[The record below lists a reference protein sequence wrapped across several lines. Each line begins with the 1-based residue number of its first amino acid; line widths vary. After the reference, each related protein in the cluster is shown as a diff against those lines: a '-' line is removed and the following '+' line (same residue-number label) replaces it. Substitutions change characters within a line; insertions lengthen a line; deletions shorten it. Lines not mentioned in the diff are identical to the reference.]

1 VPGNI
6 VTQTYSWL
14 GLGLLPDGWR
24 LLEGLWGGE
33 QRSIRLSRG
42 RADKDASAADEVSYV
57 LGQFFDLL
65 GLAQHVE
72 G

>member
-6 VTQTYSWL
+6 VTQTYLWL

-24 LLEGLWGGE
+24 LLERLLGE

-57 LGQFFDLL
+57 FGQFFDLL